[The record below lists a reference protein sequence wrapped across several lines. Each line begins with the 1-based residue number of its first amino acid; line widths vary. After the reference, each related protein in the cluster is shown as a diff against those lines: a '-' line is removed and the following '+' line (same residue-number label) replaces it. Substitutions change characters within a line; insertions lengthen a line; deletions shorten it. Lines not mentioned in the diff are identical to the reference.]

1 MSCKFFILCGESSV
15 IIFGIGVY
23 GIGNNKLL
31 VCNFFLL

>member
-15 IIFGIGVY
+15 IFGIGVY
-23 GIGNNKLL
+23 GIGKNKLL

>member
-15 IIFGIGVY
+15 IIFGIGVC